1 MLLTCCCCCCRWV
14 YLFFFNTLW
23 VWFPLYAI
31 YVGYKD
37 ICNAFDV
44 RNGVI
49 AASMEKA
56 KKDVKAARR

>member
-1 MLLTCCCCCCRWV
+1 M
-14 YLFFFNTLW
+14 YLFFFNALW
-23 VWFPLYAI
+23 IVFPLYAM

-49 AASMEKA
+49 AARLAEA
-56 KKDVKAARR
+56 KRASKEAR